1 MPGGIHGSMM
11 TPANG
16 ADEPPAEAVAPWKSV
31 RRTVAV
37 VVFGWA
43 TAVGTTGVAYL
54 TLGSQWIPIT
64 VGVVLC
70 LAFAVAL
77 LLLHQA
83 LWLTVLSSVPAL
95 FVLVGAVQYA
105 PEAALE
111 LRGVRENVVI
121 VADSAAGTS
130 SNNHRFTLRATNG
143 NELEEKLGHDGD
155 MWAPKVGDRLDVIH
169 DPKGDVPMEQ
179 ADDVDAEGRMGGLI
193 AGTVGWTLIAVLAGW
208 RGHVRR
214 RRGLG
219 ESLLLQLAW

>member
-1 MPGGIHGSMM
+1 M
-11 TPANG
+11 
-16 ADEPPAEAVAPWKSV
+16 

-37 VVFGWA
+37 VFFGWA
-43 TAVGTTGVAYL
+43 TAAGTAGLAYL
-54 TLGSQWIPIT
+54 TLGSRWVPIT

-77 LLLHQA
+77 ILLHQA

-111 LRGVRENVVI
+111 LRGVRERVTI

-130 SNNHRFTLRATNG
+130 SDNHRFTLRTTDG
-143 NELEEKLGHDGD
+143 DELEEKLVHDGD
-155 MWAPKVGDRLDVIH
+155 AWAPKVGDQLDVMR
-169 DPKGDVPMEQ
+169 DPEGAVPMEQ
-179 ADDVDAEGRMGGLI
+179 ADDVDAAGRLEGLI
-193 AGTVGWTLIAVLAGW
+193 AGTAGWTLIAVLAGW

-219 ESLLLQLAW
+219 ESLLLQLA

>member
-1 MPGGIHGSMM
+1 MM
-11 TPANG
+11 TPACREQ
-16 ADEPPAEAVAPWKSV
+16 EPSVEAVAPWKSV
-31 RRTVAV
+31 RRTLAV
-37 VVFGWA
+37 VVLGWA
-43 TAVGTTGVAYL
+43 AAAGTGGVAYL
-54 TLGSQWIPIT
+54 TLGSEWIPIT

-77 LLLHQA
+77 ILLHRA

-130 SNNHRFTLRATNG
+130 SNNHRFTLRTTNG
-143 NELEEKLGHDGD
+143 DELQEKLGYDGD
-155 MWAPKVGDRLDVIH
+155 VWVPEVGDRLDVIR

-179 ADDVDAEGRMGGLI
+179 ADDVDAAGRMGGLI
-193 AGTVGWTLIAVLAGW
+193 AGAAGWTLIAVLAGW

-214 RRGLG
+214 RRGRG

>member
-1 MPGGIHGSMM
+1 MPGGIQRSMVVS
-11 TPANG
+11 ADS

-31 RRTVAV
+31 RRTVALV
-37 VVFGWA
+37 AFGWG
-43 TAVGTTGVAYL
+43 TAVGTAGIAYL
-54 TLGSQWIPIT
+54 TLGSEWIPIM

-77 LLLHQA
+77 LLLHRA

-130 SNNHRFTLRATNG
+130 SGNHRFTLRATNG
-143 NELEEKLGHDGD
+143 DELEEKLGHDGD
-155 MWAPKVGDRLDVIH
+155 MWVPKVGDRLDVIR
-169 DPKGDVPMEQ
+169 DPKGVVPMEQ
-179 ADDVDAEGRMGGLI
+179 ADDVDAAGRMSGLI
-193 AGTVGWTLIAVLAGW
+193 SGTVGWTLIAILAGW

-214 RRGLG
+214 RRGHG
-219 ESLLLQLAW
+219 ESLLLQLAY

>member
-1 MPGGIHGSMM
+1 M
-11 TPANG
+11 
-16 ADEPPAEAVAPWKSV
+16 

-37 VVFGWA
+37 VFIGWA
-43 TAVGTTGVAYL
+43 TAAGTTGLAYL
-54 TLGSQWIPIT
+54 TLGSRWVPIT

-77 LLLHQA
+77 ILLHQA

-111 LRGVRENVVI
+111 LRGVRERVAI

-130 SNNHRFTLRATNG
+130 SDNHRFTLRTTDG
-143 NELEEKLGHDGD
+143 DELEEKLIHDGD
-155 MWAPKVGDRLDVIH
+155 AWAPKVGDQLDVMR
-169 DPKGDVPMEQ
+169 DPEGAVPMEQ
-179 ADDVDAEGRMGGLI
+179 ADDVDAAGRLEGLI
-193 AGTVGWTLIAVLAGW
+193 GGTAGWTLIAVLAGW

-214 RRGLG
+214 RRGRG
-219 ESLLLQLAW
+219 ESLLLQLA

>member
-1 MPGGIHGSMM
+1 M
-11 TPANG
+11 TPADG

-37 VVFGWA
+37 VILGWA

-169 DPKGDVPMEQ
+169 DPKGEVPMEQ
-179 ADDVDAEGRMGGLI
+179 ADDVDAAGRMGGLI

>member
-1 MPGGIHGSMM
+1 MPGGIRSSM
-11 TPANG
+11 TAPAG
-16 ADEPPAEAVAPWKSV
+16 RAEEPPIEAVPPWKSV

-37 VVFGWA
+37 VFIGWA
-43 TAVGTTGVAYL
+43 TAAGTTGLAYL
-54 TLGSQWIPIT
+54 TLGSRWVPIT

-77 LLLHQA
+77 ILLHQA

-111 LRGVRENVVI
+111 LRGVRERVAI

-130 SNNHRFTLRATNG
+130 SDNHRFTLRTTDG
-143 NELEEKLGHDGD
+143 DELEEKLIHDGD
-155 MWAPKVGDRLDVIH
+155 AWAPKVGDQLDVMR
-169 DPKGDVPMEQ
+169 DPEGAVPMEQ
-179 ADDVDAEGRMGGLI
+179 ADDVDAAGRLEGLI
-193 AGTVGWTLIAVLAGW
+193 GGTAGWTLIAVLAGW

-214 RRGLG
+214 RRGRG
-219 ESLLLQLAW
+219 ESLLLQLA

>member
-1 MPGGIHGSMM
+1 MPGGMNSSTV
-11 TPANG
+11 TPAG
-16 ADEPPAEAVAPWKSV
+16 RAEEPCVEAVAPWKSV
-31 RRTVAV
+31 RRTVAL

-43 TAVGTTGVAYL
+43 TAAGTAGVAYL
-54 TLGSQWIPIT
+54 TLGSEWIPIF

-111 LRGVRENVVI
+111 SRGVREKVVI

-130 SNNHRFTLRATNG
+130 SDNHRFTLRTADG
-143 NELEEKLGHDGD
+143 DELEEKLTHDGD
-155 MWAPKVGDRLDVIH
+155 VWAPKVGDRLDVIR
-169 DPKGDVPMEQ
+169 DPQGYVPMEQ
-179 ADDVDAEGRMGGLI
+179 ADDVDAAGRLGGLI
-193 AGTVGWTLIAVLAGW
+193 AGTAGWTLIAVLAGW

-214 RRGLG
+214 RQGRG
-219 ESLLLQLAW
+219 ESLLLRLAW

>member
-1 MPGGIHGSMM
+1 MPGGIHSSMIA
-11 TPANG
+11 PAG
-16 ADEPPAEAVAPWKSV
+16 RAEEPPVEAVPPWKSV

-37 VVFGWA
+37 VFLGWA
-43 TAVGTTGVAYL
+43 TAAGTAGLAYL
-54 TLGSQWIPIT
+54 TLGSEWVPIT

-77 LLLHQA
+77 ILLHQA
-83 LWLTVLSSVPAL
+83 LWLTVLSAVPAL

-111 LRGVRENVVI
+111 LRGVRERVVI

-130 SNNHRFTLRATNG
+130 SDNHRFTLRTPDG
-143 NELEEKLGHDGD
+143 DELEEKLVYNGD
-155 MWAPKVGDRLDVIH
+155 AWAPKVGDQLDVMR
-169 DPKGDVPMEQ
+169 DPEGAVPMEQ
-179 ADDVDAEGRMGGLI
+179 ADEVDAAGRLEGLI

-214 RRGLG
+214 RRGRG
-219 ESLLLQLAW
+219 ESLLLRLA